1 MLRWNRNK
9 VKAFFVLKPL
19 FLTHCFSVLLIC
31 VFFFYFSGVYILI
44 LSTLRT
50 NTQVSIVMYTILM
63 LLVHSFEYIYDCK
76 IVCHPVN
83 KALHH
88 RLYNIYCVYYNMFNT
103 FIIRTIKNI

>member
-1 MLRWNRNK
+1 MEQKQSESLFCFK
-9 VKAFFVLKPL
+9 TFVFNTL
-19 FLTHCFSVLLIC
+19 FLSSINLCI
-31 VFFFYFSGVYILI
+31 FFYFSGVYILI